1 MNILEIA
8 QIIFYFTVSF
18 AVIVVGVLVTIIAV
32 QVIWFIV
39 ATKRLVNGLHK
50 ESVEVYRKVD
60 RFLQSMASLAFFS
73 KFFPKGRSKKEPKL

>member
-32 QVIWFIV
+32 QVIWIIV
-39 ATKRLVNGLHK
+39 ATKRFFDGIHK

-60 RFLQSMASLAFFS
+60 NLLKSLSNLSFFTQ
-73 KFFPKGRSKKEPKL
+73 FFKKSRNKKQDNN